1 MHFHHSGVEFV
12 ACQVVN
18 GIFKIW
24 FKATECNIRRK
35 DSVLGCGGAGPT
47 EIWSES
53 HFLLQ
58 MWFWSDFQNLLL
70 YLFCLAVH
78 TLISQET
85 LELAKKMICAGSL
98 FFFFARQHHIT
109 LLTVLTS
116 LCCPVSLYNFVD
128 KTSSLLSA
136 DRRLIITTGENLT
149 LSRKVVFPQ
158 ASVKHLQNVIW
169 PNNSLLFDISGLPA
183 EWVSHFLW
191 DHCITVSQMTQPV

>member
-1 MHFHHSGVEFV
+1 MHFHHSGFEFV

-24 FKATECNIRRK
+24 FKATECNIRRQ

-53 HFLLQ
+53 HFFPQ

-98 FFFFARQHHIT
+98 FFFFCSSTSHYITDSIDFAMLSSFPIQFCRQNILSSFSWQKVNYNHRWKSD
-109 LLTVLTS
+109 L
-116 LCCPVSLYNFVD
+116 VSKSGV
-128 KTSSLLSA
+128 SSSF
-136 DRRLIITTGENLT
+136 
-149 LSRKVVFPQ
+149 SQ
-158 ASVKHLQNVIW
+158 ASAKCYL
-169 PNNSLLFDISGLPA
+169 A
-183 EWVSHFLW
+183 K
-191 DHCITVSQMTQPV
+191 